1 VVVRNVKIAL
11 PNHSRGTIFRASLL
25 VMTLSLRPS
34 SLKRYRDLIALFYKY
49 GHGDLVK
56 KAPIVDDPLPHAA
69 PPPVPLEAAEFA
81 KDLEKLGPT
90 YIKLGQLLS
99 TRSDFVPAAYMEA
112 LARLQD
118 NADPFPIDNVQSIV
132 AVEIGVRLNKAF
144 LEFEPVPFATASLG
158 QVHHAVLRSGQRVV
172 VKVQRPGARELVADD
187 LEAMTELA
195 EFLDL
200 HTDLGRRHH
209 FSSIVSELR
218 KTLLQELDYRLE
230 LVNLRNMRAALAEFE
245 TIMVPQPIEDYSSGR
260 VLTMEYVSGVKITKL
275 SRLARLDM
283 EGDQLAE
290 DLFRAYLHQILV
302 VGMFHAD
309 PHPGN
314 VFLTQDHRIALL
326 DLGMVG
332 RLEGTVQQHLLKLL
346 LAISEGNGERAADT
360 AVKMGTPNEDF
371 DELQFRRRIS
381 ELVMLQKE
389 KPLEN
394 LQVGKVVMEVQRISA
409 DCGLTVIPQL
419 TMLGKTLLNL
429 DLVGRT
435 LSPQFNPNDSIR
447 RNAAKILQERTKQ
460 SLAPANLLSVLLDA
474 KDLVEQL
481 PNRINQLLEL
491 VATNKVRVKVD
502 SINENLLIT
511 SFQKIAN
518 RITLGLIL
526 AAMIVAA
533 SLMMRVDTEFR
544 VFGYPGI
551 GMILF
556 IFAMIG
562 GGGLALQIVRS
573 DTSQK

>member
-1 VVVRNVKIAL
+1 
-11 PNHSRGTIFRASLL
+11 
-25 VMTLSLRPS
+25 MTLSLRPS

-49 GHGDLVK
+49 GHGDLVQ
-56 KAPIVDDPLPHAA
+56 KAPIVDDPLPHAVA
-69 PPPVPLEAAEFA
+69 PPVPLEADDFA

-99 TRSDFVPAAYMEA
+99 TRADLIPAAYMQA
-112 LARLQD
+112 LSRLQD
-118 NADPFPIDNVQSIV
+118 SADPVPVENVQDIIS
-132 AVEIGVRLNKAF
+132 VEIGVRLNKAF
-144 LEFEPVPFATASLG
+144 QEFDPVPFATASLG

-172 VKVQRPGARELVADD
+172 VKVQRPGARELVSDD

-200 HTDLGRRHH
+200 HTEVGKRYH
-209 FSSIVSELR
+209 FSNIVSELR
-218 KTLLQELDYRLE
+218 KALLQELDYRLE
-230 LVNLRNMRAALAEFE
+230 LANLKTMKAALAEFD

-260 VLTMEYVSGVKITKL
+260 VLTMEYVSGVKITKM
-275 SRLARLDM
+275 SRLVRLEL

-302 VGMFHAD
+302 VGFFHAD

-332 RLEGTVQQHLLKLL
+332 RLEGAIQTHLLKLL
-346 LAISEGNGERAADT
+346 LAISEGNGERAAET
-360 AVKMGTPNEDF
+360 AVKMGTPDEDF
-371 DELQFRRRIS
+371 DEQQFRNRIA

-389 KPLEN
+389 RPLEN
-394 LQVGKVVMEVQRISA
+394 LEIGKVVMDVQRISA
-409 DCGLTVIPQL
+409 DCGLSVPPQL
-419 TMLGKTLLNL
+419 TLLGKTLLNL

-447 RNAAKILQERTKQ
+447 RNAAKILHDRTKQ

-474 KDLVEQL
+474 KELVEQL
-481 PNRINQLLEL
+481 PNRLNQFIEL
-491 VATNKVRVKVD
+491 VATNKVRIKVD
-502 SINENLLIT
+502 SINENLLTT

-526 AAMIVAA
+526 AAMIVSA

-544 VFGYPGI
+544 ILGYPGV

-562 GGGLALQIVRS
+562 GIGLAVQIVRS